1 MTVVKEIGKVE
12 EISLD
17 GDVKLVVHTC
27 GDPYQEAQAASI
39 LLSYGWTQTQ
49 VSKVL
54 NLSQTNI
61 SKRLRLLELEGGNI
75 DRLRQGS
82 LKITPAYYMT
92 RDRLR
97 KK

>member
-12 EISLD
+12 EISL
-17 GDVKLVVHTC
+17 GEVKLVIHTC

-39 LLSYGWTQTQ
+39 LLSNGWTQTQ
-49 VSKVL
+49 ITKVL
-54 NLSQTNI
+54 NLFQANI
-61 SKRLRLLELEGGNI
+61 SKRLRLLELEQDNV
-75 DRLRQGS
+75 DRLRKGS